1 VWLPRRGLDLR
12 HGVQADW
19 LKKRPEGGVASGR
32 YNATPSARC
41 SSSCLFALAQ
51 QVRHQQPAGATALPY
66 SLAAEQ
72 A

>member
-1 VWLPRRGLDLR
+1 MV
-12 HGVQADW
+12 
-19 LKKRPEGGVASGR
+19 KKAAGRGVASGR
-32 YNATPSARC
+32 YNATPSALGI
-41 SSSCLFALAQ
+41 SSCLFALAQ